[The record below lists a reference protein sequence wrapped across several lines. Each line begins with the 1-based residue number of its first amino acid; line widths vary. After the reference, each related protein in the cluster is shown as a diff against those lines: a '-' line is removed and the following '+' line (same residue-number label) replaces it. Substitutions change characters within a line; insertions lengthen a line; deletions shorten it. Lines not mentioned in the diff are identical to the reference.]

1 MNTIQRLTDKLAD
14 YMDDKELRRTVRKL
28 KAIGT
33 HDAAAAI
40 ATVLDTPAETGRILV
55 KTLVS
60 MGPVV
65 IPAMLEVIDTGVEE
79 EGIRNAHRVLARLGN
94 VHSAR
99 AQYAVCWADL
109 EEQEPLA
116 LDRTTAA

>member
-1 MNTIQRLTDKLAD
+1 MNTIQRLTDKL
-14 YMDDKELRRTVRKL
+14 
-28 KAIGT
+28 
-33 HDAAAAI
+33 
-40 ATVLDTPAETGRILV
+40 
-55 KTLVS
+55 
-60 MGPVV
+60 
-65 IPAMLEVIDTGVEE
+65 DTGVEE